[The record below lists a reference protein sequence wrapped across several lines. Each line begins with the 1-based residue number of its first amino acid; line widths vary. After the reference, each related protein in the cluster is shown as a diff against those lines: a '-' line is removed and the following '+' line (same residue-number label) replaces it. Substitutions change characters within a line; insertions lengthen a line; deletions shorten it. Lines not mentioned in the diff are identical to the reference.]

1 MASLNNPNQA
11 YSLQD
16 TIPGLTDFLTP
27 YAFWKVG
34 GGMEMGFKTLV
45 LTKIWVRALSF
56 MSLFKPVSFLK
67 SLLSVLSISRHLL

>member
-34 GGMEMGFKTLV
+34 GGNGDGV
-45 LTKIWVRALSF
+45 
-56 MSLFKPVSFLK
+56 
-67 SLLSVLSISRHLL
+67 